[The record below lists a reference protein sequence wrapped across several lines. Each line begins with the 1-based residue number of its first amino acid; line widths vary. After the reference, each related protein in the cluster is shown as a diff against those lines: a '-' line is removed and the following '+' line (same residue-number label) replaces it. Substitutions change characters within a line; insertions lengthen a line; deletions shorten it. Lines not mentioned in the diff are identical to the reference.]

1 MSEKRLV
8 LYYTDPV
15 FLKRFSD
22 YLERKTGLEIRCVT
36 FTEEAPF
43 LDWIRK
49 GQASLVIG
57 KEGFDI
63 RPAEERGIPFL
74 VFTERSEGTNERQ
87 MPVYRSMDRQARRI
101 RQCWRIPERDAA
113 PQSVCRLLGFY
124 SPVHGA
130 GQSVSAILMGLNLAE
145 TAPSLLLNLE
155 RYPGLRRIIPG
166 SGGSL
171 SDLLYYARVQGDPLE
186 HLPELTEYLGPLAFI
201 PPVREA
207 DDLLEM
213 NGKDWGFLLEQLRSG
228 GGFRYILIDL
238 GDGIV
243 RPEEILKYCDRVYV
257 PLREDRL
264 AIAKWEEWREHL
276 EAAGGE
282 SFLAK
287 LRPYRLPPENMPEW
301 VDHRELRLMSWG
313 RCLKALAE
321 AEL

>member
-8 LYYTDPV
+8 IYHTDPV

-22 YLERKTGLEIRCVT
+22 YLERKTGLEIRCAV

-43 LDWIRK
+43 LEAVRK
-49 GQASLVIG
+49 EPACLIIG
-57 KEGFDI
+57 REGFDI
-63 RPAEERGIPFL
+63 RPAEERGIPYL
-74 VFTERSEGTNERQ
+74 IFTERAGNTDERSL
-87 MPVYRSMDRQARRI
+87 PVFRSMDKQIRKI
-101 RQCWRIPERDAA
+101 RQSWKSPEQKASELPA
-113 PQSVCRLLGFY
+113 CRLIGFY

-145 TAPSLLLNLE
+145 TSPALLLNLE
-155 RYPGLRRIIPG
+155 RWSGLRQILPG
-166 SGGSL
+166 SGGGL

-186 HLPELTEYLGPLAFI
+186 NLAELTEYCGPLALI

-213 NGKDWGFLLEQLRSG
+213 DSRNWEFLLEQLRSG
-228 GGFRYILIDL
+228 SGFRYILIDV
-238 GDGIV
+238 GDGIMH
-243 RPEEILKYCDRVYV
+243 PEDILKCCDKIYV

-264 AIAKWEEWREHL
+264 AIAKWEEWRGHL
-276 EAAGGE
+276 ERERGE
-282 SFLAK
+282 RFLAK
-287 LRPYRLPPENMPEW
+287 LRPYRLPPEPLPEW

>member
-8 LYYTDPV
+8 LYHTDPV
-15 FLKRFSD
+15 FLRRFSE
-22 YLERKTGLEIRCVT
+22 YLERKSNLEIRCTV

-43 LDWIRK
+43 LKYVRE
-49 GQASLVIG
+49 GSASLVIG
-57 KEGFDI
+57 QEGFDT

-74 VFTERSEGTNERQ
+74 VFTDRSEAADERQ
-87 MPVYRSMDRQARRI
+87 LPIYRPMDRQISRI
-101 RQCWRIPERDAA
+101 RKSWKTGEPETVTHA
-113 PQSVCRLLGFY
+113 PCRLIGFY

-130 GQSVSAILMGLNLAE
+130 GQSVSAILMGLHFAE
-145 TAPSLLLNLE
+145 TASALLLNLE
-155 RYPGLRRIIPG
+155 RYSGLRQILPG
-166 SGGSL
+166 SGGGL

-186 HLPELTEYLGPLAFI
+186 HLEELTEYYGPLAVI

-213 NGKDWGFLLEQLRSG
+213 NSRDWEFLLGQLRTGSG
-228 GGFRYILIDL
+228 ARYILIDV

-243 RPEEILKYCDRVYV
+243 HPEEILKCCDRIYV

-264 AIAKWEEWREHL
+264 AIAKWEEWREQMERARG
-276 EAAGGE
+276 EA
-282 SFLAK
+282 FLSK
-287 LRPYRLPPENMPEW
+287 LRPYRLPPEPLPGW

-321 AEL
+321 AEP